1 MKKCTSDPRREEV
14 EGYFY
19 FPGKWQQMTAVL
31 MVVIRYLIDSARNI
45 NSALDSAP
53 EEE

>member
-19 FPGKWQQMTAVL
+19 FLGKWQQVTVVL
-31 MVVIRYLIDSARNI
+31 IVIIRYLFDSARNI

-53 EEE
+53 DEE